1 MIFITDG
8 AHMTPE
14 LHKTLEGLPSLN
26 GVPSLILASYFL
38 LQTAV
43 WKRKNVCYFQGTLSA
58 LQALYTHC
66 REQMFKLNQIAHSK
80 QRADL
85 AF

>member
-1 MIFITDG
+1 
-8 AHMTPE
+8 MTLE

-43 WKRKNVCYFQGTLSA
+43 WERKNVCYFQGTLLA
-58 LQALYTHC
+58 LQALYSLLLT
-66 REQMFKLNQIAHSK
+66 NV
-80 QRADL
+80 
-85 AF
+85 